1 MDCDVYFKKTIKI
14 LHTLIIWSNLIYLM
28 ASIKAFSQKQY
39 PIAIL
44 LFVVAVISTIHHS
57 NTKNKVSGNLD
68 VGGAMVAGMYI
79 MYKNYSTNHLKSK
92 VAKIGMYMFILS
104 IVFFAASEYQ
114 KSKYIKIAPEDP
126 NTGSGGPFFTAI
138 LPTFSKEKQY
148 KILSQQTIFLVYHTI
163 WHLISG
169 IAAYILV
176 LSLKK

>member
-1 MDCDVYFKKTIKI
+1 MDCNVYFKKTIKV

-39 PIAIL
+39 PIAVL
-44 LFVVAVISTIHHS
+44 LFLVAVISTIHHS
-57 NTKNKVSGNLD
+57 NIGNKLFGVLD
-68 VGGAMVAGMYI
+68 ISGAMTAGIYML
-79 MYKNYSTNHLKSK
+79 YKNYSVNHFKSK
-92 VAKIGMYMFILS
+92 VAKLGMYMSLLS
-104 IVFFAASEYQ
+104 LVFFAASTYQ

-176 LSLKK
+176 LSL